1 LQSFHSARSGGSCF
15 EDSDNDGE
23 NNDALVDTGGF
34 DVGMT
39 DAAVA
44 RDLETDYNG
53 DCGGAVRGGDCK
65 TRPCQVTAGRI
76 LVEESDDD
84 FEVVAAGSRTVVG
97 LKNDFEQLPPPLYGH
112 HVNETQFQE
121 SYSSSFHKSDQKA
134 SLPASQAPPLADCM
148 KQQPHT
154 ITVTSSSSTSTVG
167 SSKRSE
173 LDASQI
179 DFHATFVRQSLVL
192 GRLSLLRN
200 NQAVAA
206 KQV

>member
-1 LQSFHSARSGGSCF
+1 MQSFHSARSGGSCF

-23 NNDALVDTGGF
+23 NNDILGDTGGSH
-34 DVGMT
+34 GEMT

-44 RDLETDYNG
+44 HDLDTDYNG
-53 DCGGAVRGGDCK
+53 DLGGAAQGGGCK
-65 TRPCQVTAGRI
+65 IKPCQATAGRI

-84 FEVVAAGSRTVVG
+84 FEVVAAVSRTVVG
-97 LKNDFEQLPPPLYGH
+97 LKNDFEQLPPPLYDH

-121 SYSSSFHKSDQKA
+121 PDSIFLHKSDRKT
-134 SLPASQAPPLADCM
+134 SLPASQAPPLADCI

-173 LDASQI
+173 SNASQI
-179 DFHATFVRQSLVL
+179 DFNATFVRQSLVL

>member
-1 LQSFHSARSGGSCF
+1 
-15 EDSDNDGE
+15 
-23 NNDALVDTGGF
+23 
-34 DVGMT
+34 MT

-44 RDLETDYNG
+44 HDLDTDYNG
-53 DCGGAVRGGDCK
+53 DFGGAAQGGDCK
-65 TRPCQVTAGRI
+65 IKPCQATAGRI

-97 LKNDFEQLPPPLYGH
+97 LKNDSEQPPPPLYDH

-121 SYSSSFHKSDQKA
+121 QDSIFLHKSDRKI
-134 SLPASQAPPLADCM
+134 SLPASQAPPLAACI

-173 LDASQI
+173 LNASQI
-179 DFHATFVRQSLVL
+179 DFNATFGRQSLVL